1 MSKYLLSICI
11 PTNGVSRWVVP
22 NVRQIYSLGT
32 DNDIFEVVVA
42 DNAPNEEMDA
52 AMLEFSK
59 YPNFRYVKT
68 KAEGF
73 YNIIENF
80 LQAKGDFMIKI
91 NHRCLM
97 QKGSIERIY
106 QLGCEY
112 IDRKPLIY
120 LSNGLLKE
128 SRRMEFDTF
137 DGYLRKLSYWSSLS
151 EGLFF
156 WKEDLLDVPNIKF
169 APMSPNV
176 SLMFNSKTKN
186 LFVIDDIKFGDAQDS
201 TGKYGY
207 DVFYTF
213 AVLYLDLVNQVR
225 IEGYLSRDGFI
236 KIKKDLAKWF
246 RGIYLDM
253 DVLGNNGNYVIKDI
267 KQDLS
272 VYYTKDE
279 YYLML
284 LFARCCLLPKYLLSS
299 IVRKAMKSILSLFA
313 RKIIV

>member
-22 NVRQIYSLGT
+22 NVRQIYSLGV
-32 DNDIFEVVVA
+32 DNNIFEVVVA
-42 DNAPNEEMDA
+42 DNAPNDEMDA
-52 AMLEFSK
+52 AMTEFSK

-68 KAEGF
+68 KAVGF

-80 LQAKGDFMIKI
+80 VQAKGDFMIKI

-106 QLGCEY
+106 QIGCEY
-112 IDRKPLIY
+112 IDQKPLVF
-120 LSNGLLKE
+120 LSNGNLQKGN
-128 SRRMEFDTF
+128 RMFFDSF
-137 DGYLRKLSYWSSLS
+137 DGFLQELSYWSSLS

-156 WKEDLLDVPNIKF
+156 WKEDIAKVPEIQF

-176 SLMFNSKTKN
+176 SLMFNSKTKDS
-186 LFVIDDIKFGDAQDS
+186 FVIDDFRFGDAQDS

-236 KIKKDLAKWF
+236 KIKSDLSKWF

-253 DVLGNNGNYVIKDI
+253 AVLGNAGNYVLKDI
-267 KQDLS
+267 KKDMS

-279 YYLML
+279 YYRMVLSTRL
-284 LFARCCLLPKYLLSS
+284 YLLPKYMIYTTLS
-299 IVRKAMKSILSLFA
+299 KILKPLYSKFA
-313 RKIIV
+313 RK

>member
-32 DNDIFEVVVA
+32 NNDIFEVVVA
-42 DNAPNEEMDA
+42 DNDPNEEMEE
-52 AMLEFSK
+52 AMKEFSQ

-68 KAEGF
+68 QAKGF

-80 LQAKGDFMIKI
+80 VQAHGDFMIKI

-97 QKGSIERIY
+97 QPGSIERIY

-120 LSNGLLKE
+120 LSNGNLKE
-128 SRRMEFDTF
+128 NRHMEFDSF
-137 DGYLRKLSYWSSLS
+137 DGYLKKLSYWSSLS

-156 WKEDLLDVPNIKF
+156 WKEDLLEVPNIRF

-186 LFVIDDIKFGDAQDS
+186 LFVIDDIKFGGAQDS

-207 DVFYTF
+207 DVFNTF

-225 IEGYLSRDGFI
+225 IEGFLSNEGFI
-236 KIKKDLAKWF
+236 QIKKDLSNWL
-246 RGIYLDM
+246 RSIYFDM
-253 DVLGNNGNYVIKDI
+253 DVMGHKGNYTLRNIK
-267 KQDLS
+267 KEMS

-279 YYLML
+279 YYRMALYARML
-284 LFARCCLLPKYLLSS
+284 LFPKYLIRLL
-299 IVRKAMKSILSLFA
+299 ITKCKKGVLFWRK
-313 RKIIV
+313 

>member
-42 DNAPNEEMDA
+42 DNAPNEEMDV
-52 AMLEFSK
+52 AMKEFEK
-59 YPNFRYVKT
+59 YSNFRYVKT

-80 LQAKGDFMIKI
+80 LQAKGDFMFKI

-112 IDRKPLIY
+112 IDRKPLIF
-120 LSNGLLKE
+120 LSNGNLKE
-128 SRRMEFDTF
+128 NRRMEFDSF

-156 WKEDLLDVPNIKF
+156 WKEDLFEVPNIKF

-176 SLMFNSKTKN
+176 SLMFNSKTKS

-207 DVFYTF
+207 DLFNTF

-225 IEGYLSRDGFI
+225 IEGYLSKEGFI
-236 KIKKDLAKWF
+236 EVKKDLKKWLRDIYFQMDVMGKKGNYILKDIKKD
-246 RGIYLDM
+246 M
-253 DVLGNNGNYVIKDI
+253 
-267 KQDLS
+267 S

-279 YYLML
+279 YYRMALYTRFVML
-284 LFARCCLLPKYLLSS
+284 PISLIKRIAMM
-299 IVRKAMKSILSLFA
+299 IVRPLLNKMK
-313 RKIIV
+313 K

>member
-32 DNDIFEVVVA
+32 NNDIFEVVVA
-42 DNAPNEEMDA
+42 DNDPNEEMEE
-52 AMLEFSK
+52 AMKEFSQ

-68 KAEGF
+68 QAKGF

-80 LQAKGDFMIKI
+80 VQAHGDFMIKI

-97 QKGSIERIY
+97 QPGSIERIY

-128 SRRMEFDTF
+128 NRRMEFRSFND
-137 DGYLRKLSYWSSLS
+137 YLVKLTYFSSLS

-156 WKEDLLDVPNIKF
+156 WKEDIAEVPNISF

-176 SLMFNSKTKN
+176 SLMFNSKIKN
-186 LFVIDDIKFGDAQDS
+186 LFVIDDIKFGGGQDS

-236 KIKKDLAKWF
+236 KIKKDLSKWL
-246 RGIYLDM
+246 RGIYFQM
-253 DVLGNNGNYVIKDI
+253 DVLGRNGNYVLKDI
-267 KQDLS
+267 KKDMS
-272 VYYTKDE
+272 VYYTKEE
-279 YYLML
+279 YYKMSIY
-284 LFARCCLLPKYLLSS
+284 ARAYLLPK
-299 IVRKAMKSILSLFA
+299 AMLKKFLSLF
-313 RKIIV
+313 RR

>member
-32 DNDIFEVVVA
+32 DNSIFEIVVA
-42 DNAPNEEMDA
+42 DNAPNEEMEK
-52 AMLEFSK
+52 AMEEFSV

-68 KAEGF
+68 DAKGF

-80 LQAKGDFMIKI
+80 VQARGDFMIKI

-106 QLGCEY
+106 EVGCKY
-112 IDRKPLIY
+112 IDRKPLIFF
-120 LSNGLLKE
+120 SNGNLRE
-128 SRRMEFDTF
+128 NRAFEFKTF
-137 DGYLRKLSYWSSLS
+137 DDYLIKLSYWSSLS

-156 WKEDLLDVPNIKF
+156 WKEDIAEVPNIKF

-186 LFVIDDIKFGDAQDS
+186 LFVIDDIKFGGGQDS
-201 TGKYGY
+201 SGKYGY

-225 IEGYLSRDGFI
+225 IEGYLSKEGFVR
-236 KIKKDLAKWF
+236 IKKDLVHWLY
-246 RGIYLDM
+246 GIYFEM
-253 DVLGNNGNYVIKDI
+253 GVKGNNGNYILKDI
-267 KQDLS
+267 KTDMS
-272 VYYTKDE
+272 VYYTKEE
-279 YYLML
+279 YYKMVIYGWLVHL
-284 LFARCCLLPKYLLSS
+284 PISVIRRIARPVYHLVK
-299 IVRKAMKSILSLFA
+299 RKKA
-313 RKIIV
+313 

>member
-1 MSKYLLSICI
+1 MSRYLLSICI

-32 DNDIFEVVVA
+32 DNGIFEVVVA

-52 AMLEFSK
+52 AMAEFSK

-80 LQAKGDFMIKI
+80 VQARGDFMIKI

-106 QLGCEY
+106 QLGCDY
-112 IDRKPLIY
+112 IERKPLMF
-120 LSNGLLKE
+120 LSNGNLGEFQK
-128 SRRMEFDTF
+128 MEFDSF
-137 DGYLRKLSYWSSLS
+137 DGYLRKLTYWSSLS

-156 WKEDLLDVPNIKF
+156 WKEDIQDVSNIKF

-186 LFVIDDIKFGDAQDS
+186 LFVIDDIKFGSAQDS

-213 AVLYLDLVNQVR
+213 AVLYLDLINQVR
-225 IEGYLSRDGFI
+225 IEGYLSRDSFV
-236 KIKKDLAKWF
+236 KIKRDLANWL
-246 RGIYLDM
+246 RGVYFDM
-253 DVLGNNGNYVIKDI
+253 NVLGKKGNYVLKDI

-279 YYLML
+279 YYRMVVG
-284 LFARCCLLPKYLLSS
+284 AWSQLPVILVKRGLAKMWRS
-299 IVRKAMKSILSLFA
+299 IRHK
-313 RKIIV
+313 

>member
-42 DNAPNEEMDA
+42 DNAPNEDMKT
-52 AMLEFSK
+52 AMKEFEK

-80 LQAKGDFMIKI
+80 VQAKGDFMIKI

-97 QKGSIERIY
+97 KKGSIERIY
-106 QLGCEY
+106 QIGCEY
-112 IDRKPLIY
+112 IDRKPLIF
-120 LSNGLLKE
+120 LSNGNLGENKK
-128 SRRMEFDTF
+128 MEFGTF
-137 DGYLRKLSYWSSLS
+137 DEYLRKLTYWSSLS

-156 WKEDLLDVPNIKF
+156 WKEDIAEIPKISF

-176 SLMFNSKTKN
+176 SLMFNSKTKK
-186 LFVIDDIKFGDAQDS
+186 LFVIDDIKFGGAQDS

-225 IEGYLSRDGFI
+225 IEGFLSKEGFI
-236 KIKKDLAKWF
+236 QIKKDLVNWL
-246 RGIYLDM
+246 RGVYLDM
-253 DVLGNNGNYVIKDI
+253 DVMGHNGNYILKDV
-267 KQDLS
+267 KQDMS
-272 VYYTKDE
+272 VYYSIGE
-279 YYLML
+279 YYRMVLYARFVMLPKL
-284 LFARCCLLPKYLLSS
+284 LFKTIA
-299 IVRKAMKSILSLFA
+299 RKALKPMMII
-313 RKIIV
+313 RKNR

>member
-1 MSKYLLSICI
+1 MSKSLLSICI

-52 AMLEFSK
+52 TMAEFSK

-80 LQAKGDFMIKI
+80 VQAKGDFMIKI

-112 IDRKPLIY
+112 IDRKPLMF
-120 LSNGLLKE
+120 LSNGNLREFRK
-128 SRRMEFDTF
+128 MEFDSF
-137 DGYLRKLSYWSSLS
+137 DGYLRKLTYWSSLS

-156 WKEDLLDVPNIKF
+156 WKEDIREVPNIKF

-186 LFVIDDIKFGDAQDS
+186 LFVVDDIKFGDAQDS
-201 TGKYGY
+201 TGKFGY

-225 IEGYLSRDGFI
+225 IEGYLSKDGFI
-236 KIKKDLAKWF
+236 QIKKDLVKWMD
-246 RGIYLDM
+246 GIYYQM
-253 DVLGNNGNYVIKDI
+253 RVLGHNGNYVLKDI
-267 KQDLS
+267 KKDIS
-272 VYYTKDE
+272 VYYTDEE
-279 YYLML
+279 YYKMVIYSWMY
-284 LFARCCLLPKYLLSS
+284 LLPKSIIRKLLSP
-299 IVRKAMKSILSLFA
+299 IKRLVKK
-313 RKIIV
+313 

>member
-32 DNDIFEVVVA
+32 DNNIFEVVVA

-52 AMLEFSK
+52 AMAEFSK

-80 LQAKGDFMIKI
+80 VQAHGDFMIKI

-97 QKGSIERIY
+97 MPGSIERIY

-112 IDRKPLIY
+112 IDKKPLIY

-128 SRRMEFDTF
+128 NKRMEFDSF
-137 DGYLRKLSYWSSLS
+137 DSYLRKLTYFSSLS

-156 WKEDLLDVPNIKF
+156 WKEDLLEIPRIKF

-176 SLMFNSKTKN
+176 SLMFNSKTKDK
-186 LFVIDDIKFGDAQDS
+186 FVIDDIKFGISQDA

-207 DVFYTF
+207 DLFNTF

-225 IEGYLSRDGFI
+225 IEGHLSKEGFI
-236 KIKKDLAKWF
+236 QIKNDLFKWLCAYYYQM
-246 RGIYLDM
+246 G
-253 DVLGNNGNYVIKDI
+253 VKGENGNYIINDV
-267 KQDLS
+267 KQNMS
-272 VYYTKDE
+272 VYYSKYE
-279 YYLML
+279 YWQMILYSWLIL
-284 LFARCCLLPKYLLSS
+284 TPKSVIKS
-299 IVRKAMKSILSLFA
+299 IVGKLTKPHCQ
-313 RKIIV
+313 

>member
-52 AMLEFSK
+52 AMAEFSK
-59 YPNFRYVKT
+59 YSNFRYVKT

-80 LQAKGDFMIKI
+80 VQAKGDFMIKI

-97 QKGSIERIY
+97 QKGSIEKIY
-106 QLGCEY
+106 QIGCEY
-112 IDRKPLIY
+112 IHKKPLIF
-120 LSNGLLKE
+120 LSNGNLQKG
-128 SRRMEFDTF
+128 SRMEFNSF
-137 DGYLRKLSYWSSLS
+137 DGFLQELSYWSSLS

-156 WKEDLLDVPNIKF
+156 WKEDIAKVPEIKF

-176 SLMFNSKTKN
+176 SLMFNCKTKDA
-186 LFVIDDIKFGDAQDS
+186 FVIDDFKFGDAQDS

-236 KIKKDLAKWF
+236 KIKKDLSKWF

-253 DVLGNNGNYVIKDI
+253 DVLGNNGNYVLKDI
-267 KQDLS
+267 QQDLS

-279 YYLML
+279 YFRMVVGAWLRL
-284 LFARCCLLPKYLLSS
+284 PIVVVRRCLSS
-299 IVRKAMKSILSLFA
+299 IYRIFK
-313 RKIIV
+313 

>member
-1 MSKYLLSICI
+1 MSNYLLSICI

-22 NVRQIYSLGT
+22 NVRQIYSFGT
-32 DNDIFEVVVA
+32 NNEIFEVVVA
-42 DNAPNEEMDA
+42 DNAPNEEMEA
-52 AMLEFSK
+52 AMAEFSK

-80 LQAKGDFMIKI
+80 VHAKGDFMIKI

-97 QKGSIERIY
+97 QKGSIEKIY
-106 QLGCEY
+106 QIGCEY
-112 IDRKPLIY
+112 IDKKPLIF
-120 LSNGLLKE
+120 LSNGNLRKG
-128 SRRMEFDTF
+128 SRMEFDTF
-137 DGYLRKLSYWSSLS
+137 DGFLQELSYWSSLS

-156 WKEDLLDVPNIKF
+156 WKEDIARVPEIQF

-176 SLMFNSKTKN
+176 SLMFNSKTKDA
-186 LFVIDDIKFGDAQDS
+186 FVIDDFRFGGAQDS

-236 KIKKDLAKWF
+236 KIKKDLSKWF

-253 DVLGNNGNYVIKDI
+253 DVLGNNGNYVLKDL
-267 KQDLS
+267 KQDMS
-272 VYYTKDE
+272 VYYTQDE
-279 YYLML
+279 YYRMV
-284 LFARCCLLPKYLLSS
+284 LFVICCLLPKYLFRSAIKKVL
-299 IVRKAMKSILSLFA
+299 KPILSLFA
-313 RKIIV
+313 RI

>member
-42 DNAPNEEMDA
+42 DNAPNDEMDA
-52 AMLEFSK
+52 AMAEFSK
-59 YPNFRYVKT
+59 YSNFRYVKT

-80 LQAKGDFMIKI
+80 VQAKGDFMIKI

-97 QKGSIERIY
+97 QKGSIEKIY
-106 QLGCEY
+106 QIGCEY
-112 IDRKPLIY
+112 IDKKPLIF
-120 LSNGLLKE
+120 LSNGNLQKG
-128 SRRMEFDTF
+128 SRMEFNSF
-137 DGYLRKLSYWSSLS
+137 DGFLQELSYWSSLS

-156 WKEDLLDVPNIKF
+156 WKEDITKVPEIKV
-169 APMSPNV
+169 APMSRNV
-176 SLMFNSKTKN
+176 SLMFNSKTKDA
-186 LFVIDDIKFGDAQDS
+186 FVIDDFKFGDAQDS

-213 AVLYLDLVNQVR
+213 PVLYLDLVNQVR

-236 KIKKDLAKWF
+236 KIKKDLSKWF

-253 DVLGNNGNYVIKDI
+253 DVLGNNGNYVLKDI

-272 VYYTKDE
+272 VYYTKDV
-279 YYLML
+279 YYRMIIGAWLRMPMVV
-284 LFARCCLLPKYLLSS
+284 AKRIISS
-299 IVRKAMKSILSLFA
+299 IYRIFK
-313 RKIIV
+313 